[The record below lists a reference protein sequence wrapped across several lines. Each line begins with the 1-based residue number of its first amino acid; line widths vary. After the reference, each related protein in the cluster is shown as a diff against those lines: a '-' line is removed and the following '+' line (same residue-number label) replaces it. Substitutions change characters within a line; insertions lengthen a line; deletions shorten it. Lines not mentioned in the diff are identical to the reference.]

1 MTINERVGNNIRKY
15 RIAHHYTLKDLSAL
29 VHKSYSTLSKYEKRI
44 LPVSVE
50 TLEEFGEVFH
60 IPTSHLLSAPS
71 EGKPDVS
78 RKSLLKKYY
87 MYNYDGRR
95 KRIMKSIIEEYA
107 TDQPDTYSIQLFY
120 DVDDLE
126 HFGKCE
132 VIYSGESTT
141 FGPWQNYSLKNTAN
155 TLEEIWMCTVNT
167 FSQTDLKSGILS
179 GISQLTMRP
188 CSRKIL
194 ITSQI
199 QKENHFIDDL
209 LLSKEDIQQIKKYN
223 LFTLGE

>member
-15 RIAHHYTLKDLSAL
+15 RIAHHYTLKDLSSL
-29 VHKSYSTLSKYEKRI
+29 VHKSCSTLSKYEKGI
-44 LPVSVE
+44 IPVSVE
-50 TLEEFGEVFH
+50 ILEEFGEVFH
-60 IPTSHLLSAPS
+60 IPTWHLLSAPS

-87 MYNYDGRR
+87 MYNYVGRR

-107 TDQPDTYSIQLFY
+107 TDQPDIYSIQLFY

-126 HFGKCE
+126 RFGKCK

-141 FGPWQNYSLKNTAN
+141 FGPWQNYSLKNTVN

-199 QKENHFIDDL
+199 QNENHFIDDL
-209 LLSKEDIQQIKKYN
+209 LLSKEDIHQIKKYN

>member
-29 VHKSYSTLSKYEKRI
+29 IHKSCSTLSKYEKGI

-50 TLEEFGEVFH
+50 TLEEFGEIFH
-60 IPTSHLLSAPS
+60 VPASHLLAEPS
-71 EGKPDVS
+71 ESRPDSS
-78 RKSLLKKYY
+78 RRCILKKYY

-107 TDQPDTYSIQLFY
+107 TEQTDIYSIQLFY
-120 DVDDLE
+120 DVDHLE

-141 FGPWQNYSLKNTAN
+141 FGPWQNYCLKNTVHPS
-155 TLEEIWMCTVNT
+155 EEIWMCTVDP
-167 FSQTDLKSGILS
+167 FSQNDQKTGILS

-188 CSRKIL
+188 CTRKIL

-199 QKENHFIDDL
+199 QKEYLLMNEL
-209 LLSKEDIQQIKKYN
+209 LLSKEDIQYIKKYN
-223 LFTLGE
+223 LFTISE

>member
-1 MTINERVGNNIRKY
+1 
-15 RIAHHYTLKDLSAL
+15 
-29 VHKSYSTLSKYEKRI
+29 
-44 LPVSVE
+44 
-50 TLEEFGEVFH
+50 
-60 IPTSHLLSAPS
+60 
-71 EGKPDVS
+71 
-78 RKSLLKKYY
+78 

-167 FSQTDLKSGILS
+167 FFSNGSEKWYLVRYLTTYHAPLQPKDPDHVSDTKRKSFH
-179 GISQLTMRP
+179 R
-188 CSRKIL
+188 
-194 ITSQI
+194 
-199 QKENHFIDDL
+199 
-209 LLSKEDIQQIKKYN
+209 
-223 LFTLGE
+223 

>member
-29 VHKSYSTLSKYEKRI
+29 VHKSCSTLSKYEKGI

-132 VIYSGESTT
+132 VIYSG
-141 FGPWQNYSLKNTAN
+141 
-155 TLEEIWMCTVNT
+155 
-167 FSQTDLKSGILS
+167 
-179 GISQLTMRP
+179 
-188 CSRKIL
+188 
-194 ITSQI
+194 
-199 QKENHFIDDL
+199 
-209 LLSKEDIQQIKKYN
+209 
-223 LFTLGE
+223 